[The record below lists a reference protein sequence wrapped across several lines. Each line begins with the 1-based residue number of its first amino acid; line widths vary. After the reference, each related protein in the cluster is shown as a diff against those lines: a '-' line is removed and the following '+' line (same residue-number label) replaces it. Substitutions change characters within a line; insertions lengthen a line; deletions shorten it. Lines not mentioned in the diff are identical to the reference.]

1 MNVEDRAVDSM
12 RRNVVIRMVNTAL
25 VVSSSVAN
33 EEEEEEGEVGEEE
46 GKLKSDEGQWQ
57 VVLYAL

>member
-33 EEEEEEGEVGEEE
+33 EEEEEEGEVGEKE